1 MNQQLTLD
9 KDDNNILQSLESNAA
24 DMVLMVIWTAGYI
37 QIYFTV
43 LFIELDYAWPKSWK
57 YVLAYDEFSIQP
69 TDNLATLNVSSSQ
82 PRSRVYSAC

>member
-9 KDDNNILQSLESNAA
+9 NEDNNILQFVESNAV

-37 QIYFTV
+37 QIYF
-43 LFIELDYAWPKSWK
+43 LIIELDYAWPKSWK

>member
-43 LFIELDYAWPKSWK
+43 LIIELDYAWPKSWMH
-57 YVLAYDEFSIQP
+57 LLTMNFQFNRMII
-69 TDNLATLNVSSSQ
+69 
-82 PRSRVYSAC
+82 

>member
-9 KDDNNILQSLESNAA
+9 KDDNDILQSLESNAA

-43 LFIELDYAWPKSWK
+43 LIIELDYAWSKSQMDS
-57 YVLAYDEFSIQP
+57 LTMNFQSNRMII
-69 TDNLATLNVSSSQ
+69 
-82 PRSRVYSAC
+82 